1 MFWVLTRRFSL
12 PQKVPAR
19 VLVVQANA
27 FTRLAVTSAER
38 SRSALTMA
46 CVRATAPSAP
56 RRSPRPTSPP
66 ATERLKSASTGWVAE
81 EITPWRTGCHSN
93 TVLILASVWS
103 RLSSCSS
110 SAGLLRLHLWEV
122 RARGVYLCQPRW
134 QGWDRALPRVLH
146 GEKWVIYP
154 FSHLLQAG
162 SFFYKYTGE
171 FCLFFSFFFKLDL
184 SLCTANPSTCS
195 STGSER
201 LARFFNKKV
210 TTLPA
215 GSPCNDFKGY
225 CDVFMKCRLVDAD
238 GPLAR
243 LKKAIFNPELYEN
256 IAEWI
261 VVHVDILIVN
271 D

>member
-1 MFWVLTRRFSL
+1 MFWVLTLRFSL

-81 EITPWRTGCHSN
+81 EITPWRTGCHSS

-171 FCLFFSFFFKLDL
+171 FCLFFFLFFKNWICL
-184 SLCTANPSTCS
+184 SAQQIPAHAAAQDQSAWLVS
-195 STGSER
+195 SI
-201 LARFFNKKV
+201 KK
-210 TTLPA
+210 
-215 GSPCNDFKGY
+215 SPRCQ
-225 CDVFMKCRLVDAD
+225 
-238 GPLAR
+238 LAR
-243 LKKAIFNPELYEN
+243 LAMTLRATAMCSWSADWWTQMGHLP
-256 IAEWI
+256 
-261 VVHVDILIVN
+261 D
-271 D
+271 